1 MIPVPPCYYIM
12 PLHLAGAF
20 FCSLPRKIFL
30 PREENIFSSRGKLF
44 LLTRGKEKHHTW
56 ERKMPHVG
64 KKNTTRGK
72 EKLIPWVMFMAYT
85 SNWA

>member
-30 PREENIFSSRGKLF
+30 PREEKIFSSRGKLF
-44 LLTRGKEKHHTW
+44 LLF
-56 ERKMPHVG
+56 RKGFLNVSDKT
-64 KKNTTRGK
+64 KK
-72 EKLIPWVMFMAYT
+72 L
-85 SNWA
+85 

>member
-30 PREENIFSSRGKLF
+30 PREEKIFSSRGKLF
-44 LLTRGKEKHHTW
+44 CSLGDVYTW
-56 ERKMPHVG
+56 ER
-64 KKNTTRGK
+64 KNTTRGK